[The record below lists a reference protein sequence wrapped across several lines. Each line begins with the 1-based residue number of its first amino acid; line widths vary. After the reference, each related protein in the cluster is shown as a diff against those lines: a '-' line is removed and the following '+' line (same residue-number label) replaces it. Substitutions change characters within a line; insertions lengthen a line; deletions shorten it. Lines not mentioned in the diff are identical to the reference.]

1 MGEVSFLS
9 DEEDK
14 DTNNGDNNLIKSNS
28 TNASLYDPSHGIKL
42 KFELD
47 VCLNLLIETLL
58 SLQPDQLAQL
68 FLVYDCQPLSENI
81 IRRSLHL
88 LLKYSQSQGKMTDL
102 TKCFSAIGLVMRS
115 LLRYDVSSALAASN
129 TNAASMD

>member
-14 DTNNGDNNLIKSNS
+14 DNNNEDNNLIKSNS

-58 SLQPDQLAQL
+58 SLQPD
-68 FLVYDCQPLSENI
+68 
-81 IRRSLHL
+81 
-88 LLKYSQSQGKMTDL
+88 
-102 TKCFSAIGLVMRS
+102 
-115 LLRYDVSSALAASN
+115 
-129 TNAASMD
+129 